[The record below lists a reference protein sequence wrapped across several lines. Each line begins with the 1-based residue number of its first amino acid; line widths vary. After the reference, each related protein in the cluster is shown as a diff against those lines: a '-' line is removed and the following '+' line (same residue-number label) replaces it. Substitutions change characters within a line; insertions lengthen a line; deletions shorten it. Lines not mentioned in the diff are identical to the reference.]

1 MGNNWINFNK
11 SDFSFKNL
19 CDLPPGRRSYPL
31 WLPARRAS
39 LQLGEAGGCV
49 LCGELNCYVF
59 LRSITTMV
67 E

>member
-31 WLPARRAS
+31 W
-39 LQLGEAGGCV
+39 AGGCV

-59 LRSITTMV
+59 
-67 E
+67 